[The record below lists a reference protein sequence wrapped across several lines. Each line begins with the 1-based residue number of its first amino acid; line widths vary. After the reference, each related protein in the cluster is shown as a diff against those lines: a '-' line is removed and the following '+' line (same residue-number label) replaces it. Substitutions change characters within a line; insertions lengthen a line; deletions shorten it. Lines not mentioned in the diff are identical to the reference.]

1 MMMMILMVK
10 IIENLNHHRHHNL
23 VGVRQMVFFV
33 SPVSRHFPYSRDFVF
48 SPLFWTLL
56 EKVGRLEGGPGVNVY
71 L

>member
-10 IIENLNHHRHHNL
+10 IMENLNHHRHHNL
-23 VGVRQMVFFV
+23 VSVRQMDLF
-33 SPVSRHFPYSRDFVF
+33 VSRHFPYSRDFVF

-56 EKVGRLEGGPGVNVY
+56 EKVGRLEGGVNVS